1 MLLVKMLRSTSTA
14 IVLFLLGGAALF
26 SLPTSFAASI
36 KTYPGFLS
44 ADEIQQFTSVD
55 VDKGGIWYTANK
67 GRDAAALDRAISIR
81 LHHVTGTAMTAEE
94 QRQYRRSIPVTKMTG
109 TTDVHVDG
117 HHDSGEPVDGK
128 VAFIMLNDNAHA
140 MFVHGSTEVPA
151 KAGKLVVFDASVP
164 HNTQIARGTLS
175 LAGPVDLRRLTPVE
189 GACEYDCDCGGD
201 AICSCSS
208 CGSRRLTTSDDG
220 NTEQRQL
227 QKLQFLRKLDNVHE
241 GEISAEEEERRLDF
255 VCRRRLTAEEEERRL
270 LCGRNL
276 AAAANGPFDPSG
288 RRLQRGCNDGCP
300 CGTCVAA
307 PAPSSTPSL
316 EPSVAAGSS
325 KSSKAKSSKAPKGSK
340 GSKGGT

>member
-36 KTYPGFLS
+36 DTYANFLS

-109 TTDVHVDG
+109 TTDVHVDR

-140 MFVHGSTEVPA
+140 MFVHGTTEVPA

-175 LAGPVDLRRLTPVE
+175 LAGPVDLRRLTPV
-189 GACEYDCDCGGD
+189 GGCRDDCDCRDEGLPV
-201 AICSCSS
+201 CSCTAQGSS
-208 CGSRRLTTSDDG
+208 CAFGRRLTTSEDG

-227 QKLQFLRKLDNVHE
+227 QKLQFLRKVDSVHE
-241 GEISAEEEERRLDF
+241 REISAEEQERRLEGHEPESDADLSN
-255 VCRRRLTAEEEERRL
+255 RRLESCPSP
-270 LCGRNL
+270 CGR
-276 AAAANGPFDPSG
+276 
-288 RRLQRGCNDGCP
+288 
-300 CGTCVAA
+300 CVASDA
-307 PAPSSTPSL
+307 ASPST
-316 EPSVAAGSS
+316 
-325 KSSKAKSSKAPKGSK
+325 SSKASKSSK
-340 GSKGGT
+340 GSKGVTLG

>member
-26 SLPTSFAASI
+26 SLPTTFAASI

-44 ADEIQQFTSVD
+44 ADEIKQFTSVD
-55 VDKGGIWYTANK
+55 VDKAGIWYTANK

-109 TTDVHVDG
+109 TTKVHVDR

-128 VAFIMLNDNAHA
+128 VAFIMLNDNADA
-140 MFVHGSTEVPA
+140 VFVHGSTEVPA

-175 LAGPVDLRRLTPVE
+175 LAGPVDLRRLTPV
-189 GACEYDCDCGGD
+189 GSAGCNDDCDCIDINSG
-201 AICSCSS
+201 ATPICSCDSSS
-208 CGSRRLTTSDDG
+208 CNTCPTERRLTTSDDG

-227 QKLQFLRKLDNVHE
+227 QKLQFLRKLDEVHE
-241 GEISAEEEERRLDF
+241 REISAEEQERRLE
-255 VCRRRLTAEEEERRL
+255 CLSRRLATAAEGHEPESDADLSNRRL
-270 LCGRNL
+270 
-276 AAAANGPFDPSG
+276 AT
-288 RRLQRGCNDGCP
+288 QCP
-300 CGTCVAA
+300 CSCGVRIAA
-307 PAPSSTPSL
+307 S
-316 EPSVAAGSS
+316 SS

-340 GSKGGT
+340 SSKGEPDISF